1 MAPATFSDFWRGA
14 ARHLPSR
21 RLAGAPQKPRSAEA
35 RWRRRILL
43 GAVVLVLIQI
53 AFVSYVLKRSHDVAL
68 DEATEHVKGAVRNAE
83 ADTLRSATAI
93 EGLLRSLPALIN
105 LTPRDDPMTK
115 PKLIA
120 ALAAQSATIRELALF
135 DADGVLIVSSAP
147 AARRDFSHLPEWF
160 RLRLEND
167 APFGVQVAAPWRD
180 PKTGDSLA
188 LFGKQL
194 ASNSWGARFAV
205 IAATPPAL
213 SDQFSR
219 ASSHFGLHIS
229 LLGAGGE
236 PLASELDPPPDPNR
250 RTVNP
255 ARLATQK
262 GGVWIGESPLMA
274 EPAVNG
280 IAALMDQNLLIV
292 ASIGTSDALANWRT
306 DLAIG
311 LLVTLT
317 VTAMIVTFAILLS
330 TLLRQRSNAERAL
343 TEAKEAA
350 EAASRAK
357 SSFLANMSHEL
368 RTPLNAIIG
377 FSELIRD
384 RAYGDDEVARYSA
397 YAGDIYQSGEH
408 LLGLINDILDLSK
421 VEAGAFHAVIEDIDI
436 DSLLI
441 GSLSLF
447 EHDAA
452 NKRVQLFPPAPCGV
466 TLRSDFHALQHIF
479 SNLLSNAVKFTS
491 AGGVVGLTAIRAGE
505 NGVRISVS
513 DTGVGIEAKAL
524 SLLFEPFQQGNAMVS
539 RRYGGSGLG
548 LSIVR
553 SYAQLLGA
561 TVSIESA
568 LGQGTTVTVEIP
580 SAPV

>member
-1 MAPATFSDFWRGA
+1 MSPAAFSDFWKGA
-14 ARHLPSR
+14 ARHLPSGW
-21 RLAGAPQKPRSAEA
+21 LTGALHRSQSAES
-35 RWRRRILL
+35 RWRRSILL
-43 GAVVLVLIQI
+43 GAGLLVLIQI
-53 AFVSYVLKRSHDVAL
+53 GFVTVILKRSHDVAL
-68 DEATEHVKGAVRNAE
+68 DEAIEHVEGAMHDAE
-83 ADTLRSATAI
+83 ADTLRSIAAI
-93 EGLLRSLPALIN
+93 DGLLRNLPALIN
-105 LTPRDDPMTK
+105 LAQNEDRMAR

-120 ALAAQSATIRELALF
+120 SLAAQSVAIRELALF
-135 DADGVLIVSSAP
+135 DADGVLIVSSAS
-147 AARRDFSHLPEWF
+147 AARRDFSRLSERF

-167 APFGVQVAAPWRD
+167 PALSLQAAAPWRD
-180 PKTGDSLA
+180 PKTGDALA

-194 ASNSWGARFAV
+194 APNSWGARFAV
-205 IAATPPAL
+205 IAATPLSL

-236 PLASELDPPPDPNR
+236 PLANQLHPPPDLN
-250 RTVNP
+250 RTVVDP

-262 GGVWIGESPLMA
+262 GGVWMGESPLMA

-280 IAALMDQNLLIV
+280 VTALMDRNLHIV
-292 ASIGTSDALANWRT
+292 ASIRIDDALANWRT

-317 VTAMIVTFAILLS
+317 VTTMIVTFAVLLS
-330 TLLRQRSNAERAL
+330 TLLRQRSDAERAL

-384 RAYGDDEVARYSA
+384 RAYGDDQVMRYSA
-397 YAGDIYQSGEH
+397 YAGDIYKSGEH
-408 LLGLINDILDLSK
+408 LLGVINDILDLSK
-421 VEAGAFHAVIEDIDI
+421 VEAGAFHSVIEDIDI
-436 DSLLI
+436 DGFLI

-447 EHDAA
+447 EHQAA
-452 NKRVQLFPPAPCGV
+452 NKRVRLSPPAPCGV
-466 TLRSDFHALQHIF
+466 TLRSDYHALQHILT
-479 SNLLSNAVKFTS
+479 NLLSNAVKFTS
-491 AGGVVGLTAIRAGE
+491 AGGVVSLTASRLGE
-505 NGVRISVS
+505 NGVRLSVS
-513 DTGVGIEAKAL
+513 DTGVGIESKSL

-539 RRYGGSGLG
+539 RRFGGSGLG

-553 SYAQLLGA
+553 SYVELLGA

-568 LGQGTTVTVEIP
+568 LGKGTTVSVEIP
-580 SAPV
+580 SAPR

>member
-1 MAPATFSDFWRGA
+1 MAPAALSDFWKGA
-14 ARHLPSR
+14 ARHLPPGW
-21 RLAGAPQKPRSAEA
+21 LTGALQNPRSAEA

-43 GAVVLVLIQI
+43 GAAVLVLIQI
-53 AFVSYVLKRSHDVAL
+53 AFVTVVLKRSHDVAL
-68 DEATEHVKGAVRNAE
+68 DEAAEHVEGAMRDAE
-83 ADTLRSATAI
+83 ADTLRSVATI
-93 EGLLRSLPALIN
+93 EGLLLSLPTLIN
-105 LTPRDDPMTK
+105 LAANDDPMAK
-115 PKLIA
+115 PRLIA
-120 ALAAQSATIRELALF
+120 ALAGQSVTIRELALF
-135 DADGVLIVSSAP
+135 DANGVLLVSSAS
-147 AARRDFSHLPEWF
+147 ATRRDFGRMPDRF

-167 APFGVQVAAPWRD
+167 ATFGVQVAAPWRD
-180 PKTGDSLA
+180 PKTGDAIA

-194 ASNSWGARFAV
+194 APNNWGARFAV
-205 IAATPPAL
+205 IAATPTAL
-213 SDQFSR
+213 SDLFSR

-236 PLASELDPPPDPNR
+236 PLASQLDPPPIPNR
-250 RTVNP
+250 GVVNP
-255 ARLATQK
+255 ARLAAQK
-262 GGVWIGESPLMA
+262 GGVWVGDSPLMA

-280 IAALMDQNLLIV
+280 AAALMDHNLHIV
-292 ASIGTSDALANWRT
+292 ASISISAALSNWRT

-317 VTAMIVTFAILLS
+317 ATTMIVTFAILLS
-330 TLLRQRSNAERAL
+330 TLLRQRSDAERAL

-384 RAYGDDEVARYSA
+384 RAYGDDQVIRYSA

-436 DSLLI
+436 DTFLS
-441 GSLSLF
+441 GNLSLF
-447 EHDAA
+447 EHEAA
-452 NKRVQLFPPAPCGV
+452 NKRVQLSPPTPCGV
-466 TLRSDFHALQHIF
+466 TLRSDYHALQHIL

-491 AGGVVGLTAIRAGE
+491 AGGVVSLNATRLGE
-505 NGVRISVS
+505 SGVLISVS

-553 SYAQLLGA
+553 SYIQLLGA

-580 SAPV
+580 SAPP